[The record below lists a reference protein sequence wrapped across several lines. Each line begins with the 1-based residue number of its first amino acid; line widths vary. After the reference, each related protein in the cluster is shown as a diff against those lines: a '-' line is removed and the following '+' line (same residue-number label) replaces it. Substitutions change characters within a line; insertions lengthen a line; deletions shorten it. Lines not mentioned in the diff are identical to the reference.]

1 MIRSASDRPRLLT
14 VQHEADDDRAAWKSP
29 TTIFEGEDEDEDE
42 DEEDMAVIA
51 LAQRDYLDETEGE
64 ANENRRAAA
73 ARTTLRAQL
82 ERGLQVKKFG
92 RSGNARPKL
101 LYLAPS
107 TDATRG
113 ARLVWRNMP
122 MSPSKRH
129 PVAPTGRDANRKAV
143 PLVGA
148 RVVRAAVPRSD
159 GSPTPAG
166 DMRRCFSIVPARATS
181 PQRRQGQTDA
191 SRKHPLVLEVDTEN
205 ERDALAHAF
214 DQLIRHQGL
223 AAQHRASRRFTA
235 R

>member
-1 MIRSASDRPRLLT
+1 
-14 VQHEADDDRAAWKSP
+14 
-29 TTIFEGEDEDEDE
+29 
-42 DEEDMAVIA
+42 MAVIA

-159 GSPTPAG
+159 GCPSPRATCGAAFNSA
-166 DMRRCFSIVPARATS
+166 CARARLES
-181 PQRRQGQTDA
+181 RGQTDA
-191 SRKHPLVLEVDTEN
+191 CSTRSCSRSTPRTAKRADACIDPRILTCARGTASGLSAIHGKATGSSAPL
-205 ERDALAHAF
+205 ERPPRLLKSTRKSTVIRIRIPPAIRPNLRVQAGRRAHE
-214 DQLIRHQGL
+214 
-223 AAQHRASRRFTA
+223 
-235 R
+235 